1 MATTSDDEY
10 EIPLRD
16 QRYFGAGI
24 KRKRILFVA
33 STSDEAILTPT
44 RPATTTTTTAADRY
58 LAIVLKTPKVDAL
71 TADHAVGGEVAGD
84 QLKTDDPTCN
94 ICHRPMTAEDTTQ
107 SHSTS
112 IAHQIC
118 LQHSHPPSH
127 VDRTRKGLAVLENQG
142 WDPDSRLGL
151 GAAGEGRLYPVR
163 ATENPNKAGLG
174 ARFAK
179 PKPIEKPIRL
189 DAGKTRLMEQ
199 EGKKTAERLRN
210 AFQRSEEVE
219 KYLSGEQANHI
230 LDLAAFRR
238 AKTRR

>member
-1 MATTSDDEY
+1 MTTTSDDEY

-24 KRKRILFVA
+24 KRKRIHFVA
-33 STSDEAILTPT
+33 STSNKANVTPA
-44 RPATTTTTTAADRY
+44 RPPTTTAADRY
-58 LAIVLKTPKVDAL
+58 LAIVLKKPKVEAL
-71 TADHAVGGEVAGD
+71 TADHAVEGGVPSQAVAGD
-84 QLKTDDPTCN
+84 GPTCN
-94 ICHRPMTAEDTTQ
+94 ICHSPMTAEDTTQ
-107 SHSTS
+107 SHSTN
-112 IAHQIC
+112 
-118 LQHSHPPSH
+118 
-127 VDRTRKGLAVLENQG
+127 RTRKGLAVLETQG

-151 GAAGEGRLYPVR
+151 GASGEGRLYPVR

-174 ARFAK
+174 ARFDK
-179 PKPIEKPIRL
+179 PKPIKKPIKL

-199 EGKKTAERLRN
+199 EGKKKAERLRN

-219 KYLSGEQANHI
+219 KYLGGEQANDS